1 MSKKQKEDY
10 TIKPENKEAK
20 IDTSD
25 WPLLLKNF
33 DKLLVRS
40 YKYTPINAGS
50 SPTQRPME
58 EHLKYGVIN
67 LDKPANPSSHEIVAW
82 IKKILEVEKTGH
94 SGTLDP
100 KVTGCLIVC
109 LNRATR
115 LVKAQQSAG
124 KEYVGI
130 VKFHNPIEDKSQV
143 EDCLKRLQGACFQ
156 RPPLISSVKREL
168 RVRTIY
174 DYKLIEFDKEKN
186 MAIFWISCE
195 AGTYVRTMCVHMGL
209 LAKTGGHMQELRR
222 VRSGILK
229 EDESMV
235 TMHDVLDAQ
244 YVYKQTKNEDYLRR
258 VVRPLEIL
266 LTNYP
271 RIVIKDSAVN
281 AICYGAKLTVPG
293 VLRFEANIENGK
305 EIVLITTKGE
315 AIAIAIAE
323 MTSSVLASCDHGIV
337 CKTKRVIMDRETY
350 PRKWGLGPYALQK
363 KKLIKEGKLD
373 KYGKINENTPDE
385 YKKIFGNDKKE
396 IKEEK
401 EDKKEEKPKKEE
413 KMKIEK
419 KEEKMKIEK
428 KEEKMKKE
436 ESSSSSDS
444 EEKPKK
450 KEKEKEKQKDIELL
464 GKKKKKEKSDSDSDS
479 DSDESNDKKEKKE
492 MKPKQKEVKK
502 EKEKS
507 DSDSS
512 DSDEQAVKAKKAII
526 KKEESSDD
534 DDDDDE

>member
-1 MSKKQKEDY
+1 MSKKSEEY
-10 TIKPENKEAK
+10 SIKPENKEAK
-20 IDTSD
+20 IDTSN

-50 SPTQRPME
+50 SPTQRPLE

-82 IKKILEVEKTGH
+82 IKKILKVEKTGH

-130 VKFHNPIEDKSQV
+130 VKFHNPIESKSQV

-244 YVYKQTKNEDYLRR
+244 YIYEQTKKEDYLRR

-281 AICYGAKLTVPG
+281 AICYGAKLTLPG

-315 AIAIAIAE
+315 AVAIAVAE
-323 MTSSVLASCDHGIV
+323 MTSSVLASCDHGAV

-350 PRKWGLGPYALQK
+350 PKKWGLGPYALKK

-373 KYGKINENTPDE
+373 KYGKINDKTPDE
-385 YKKIFGNDKKE
+385 YKKIFGNDNK
-396 IKEEK
+396 KEEK
-401 EDKKEEKPKKEE
+401 EVKEEKKDKKEEKTEKKEKKEEKKDKKKDESSDSSSETKKKELLVKKKKKEENSDSDSSSDSEEAVKPKKKEVKKKEKEDSDSDSSESEKVKPKKKEKPKKEE
-413 KMKIEK
+413 D
-419 KEEKMKIEK
+419 
-428 KEEKMKKE
+428 
-436 ESSSSSDS
+436 SSSSD
-444 EEKPKK
+444 E
-450 KEKEKEKQKDIELL
+450 D
-464 GKKKKKEKSDSDSDS
+464 
-479 DSDESNDKKEKKE
+479 
-492 MKPKQKEVKK
+492 
-502 EKEKS
+502 
-507 DSDSS
+507 
-512 DSDEQAVKAKKAII
+512 
-526 KKEESSDD
+526 
-534 DDDDDE
+534 

>member
-1 MSKKQKEDY
+1 MSKKSEDY
-10 TIKPENKEAK
+10 NIKPESKEAK
-20 IDTSD
+20 IDTSN

-50 SPTQRPME
+50 SPTQRPLE

-82 IKKILEVEKTGH
+82 IKKILKVEKTGH

-130 VKFHNPIEDKSQV
+130 VKFHNPIENKSII

-222 VRSGILK
+222 VRSGILR
-229 EDESMV
+229 EDASMV

-244 YVYKQTKNEDYLRR
+244 YVYEQTKKEDYLRR

-293 VLRFEANIENGK
+293 VLRFENNIENGK
-305 EIVLITTKGE
+305 EIVIITTKGE
-315 AIAIAIAE
+315 AVAIAVAE
-323 MTSSVLASCDHGIV
+323 MTSSVLASCDHGVV

-373 KYGKINENTPDE
+373 KYGKVNDKTLDD
-385 YKKIFGNDKKE
+385 YKKIFGNDNKKD
-396 IKEEK
+396 KE
-401 EDKKEEKPKKEE
+401 
-413 KMKIEK
+413 EK
-419 KEEKMKIEK
+419 KEEKKEK
-428 KEEKMKKE
+428 KKNK
-436 ESSSSSDS
+436 SSSSSESDS
-444 EEKPKK
+444 EKEEKKPKKEKKENEEKNKKKEVESNKKEFLGKKKQKDSDDSDGDDSDSESEKVKPKK
-450 KEKEKEKQKDIELL
+450 KEV
-464 GKKKKKEKSDSDSDS
+464 KKKEKSDSDNDS
-479 DSDESNDKKEKKE
+479 SDEVKPKKSSNKKKEK
-492 MKPKQKEVKK
+492 
-502 EKEKS
+502 
-507 DSDSS
+507 DSS
-512 DSDEQAVKAKKAII
+512 
-526 KKEESSDD
+526 SSDD
-534 DDDDDE
+534 DD